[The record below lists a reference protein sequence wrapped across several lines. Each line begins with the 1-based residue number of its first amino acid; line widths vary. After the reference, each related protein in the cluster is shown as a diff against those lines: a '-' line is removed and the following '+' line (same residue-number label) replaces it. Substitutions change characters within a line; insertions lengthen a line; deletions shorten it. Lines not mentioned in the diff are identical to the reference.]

1 MIATSLMY
9 LFTYLLFLVRV
20 ELLRRYHKK
29 LFFRRRLQLQ
39 CSAKK
44 MRIGCTKAY
53 YLFASV
59 FVSSSRCLPYRGKLT
74 EGLHLYKVRINTT
87 LFEELVV
94 CTLLGYATLVN
105 DIDAISIINSAEAV
119 CDDD

>member
-39 CSAKK
+39 RSAKK
-44 MRIGCTKAY
+44 MRIGYTKAY
-53 YLFASV
+53 YLFAFI

-74 EGLHLYKVRINTT
+74 E
-87 LFEELVV
+87 
-94 CTLLGYATLVN
+94 
-105 DIDAISIINSAEAV
+105 
-119 CDDD
+119 